1 MFYVLCWNDN
11 LMRFDLVL
19 PKLRNGVSVMYMYVG
34 CKKNVNLHH
43 VCLIIPT
50 RILFQNGECPLL
62 CMTLFMKKY
71 PGVTKK
77 NESIISW
84 GKLIFWSLGMPLLM
98 YLNTKNTGIAHCL
111 IQTLIFLPN
120 HDNTFFFCYTRFWF
134 IFYLKLIWLIFQA
147 THSVKLT
154 WYEQFNHSN
163 LLRFDIHVKFCYSQI
178 NYLFNDISVIMAVE

>member
-11 LMRFDLVL
+11 LMNFDLVL

-62 CMTLFMKKY
+62 CMTLFMKKISRSDQ
-71 PGVTKK
+71 K
-77 NESIISW
+77 NESIISR

-120 HDNTFFFCYTRFWF
+120 HDNTFFFFCYTRFWF

-147 THSVKLT
+147 THSV
-154 WYEQFNHSN
+154 N
-163 LLRFDIHVKFCYSQI
+163 
-178 NYLFNDISVIMAVE
+178 

>member
-11 LMRFDLVL
+11 LMNFDLVL

-62 CMTLFMKKY
+62 CMTLFMKKISRSDQ
-71 PGVTKK
+71 K
-77 NESIISW
+77 NESIISR

-111 IQTLIFLPN
+111 IQTLIFCQIMTT
-120 HDNTFFFCYTRFWF
+120 HFFFCYTRFWF

-154 WYEQFNHSN
+154 W
-163 LLRFDIHVKFCYSQI
+163 
-178 NYLFNDISVIMAVE
+178 

>member
-1 MFYVLCWNDN
+1 MENA
-11 LMRFDLVL
+11 RFCARLSL
-19 PKLRNGVSVMYMYVG
+19 W
-34 CKKNVNLHH
+34 
-43 VCLIIPT
+43 
-50 RILFQNGECPLL
+50 
-62 CMTLFMKKY
+62 KKY

-77 NESIISW
+77 NESIVSR

-120 HDNTFFFCYTRFWF
+120 HDNTFFFFCYTRFWF

-178 NYLFNDISVIMAVE
+178 YYLFNDISVIMAVE